1 MSNLPQKTAKV
12 PPWVWLSM
20 LPAFG
25 GLAIVYGARN
35 LNNKLWTGLGIG
47 VTFLALRLQSTEL
60 AIWIWLSQMAL
71 AFWLNHQLSPPPLP
85 KIREESFVDIN
96 ICSKHDLVYR
106 LEMPIVYANDIESLR
121 NEGYIFT
128 YLEELSE
135 IAGLPENYLRKIA
148 PLVTFSYDPHREVH
162 SSWRRM
168 NSYTRE
174 ELIRDGLEP
183 VVAEQIFIERQAKG
197 LYRSAYDISKRTGLP
212 LRSFENLL

>member
-1 MSNLPQKTAKV
+1 MSNLPEKTAKV

-60 AIWIWLSQMAL
+60 AIWIWLSQIAL

-85 KIREESFVDIN
+85 KIREEIGVDIN

-183 VVAEQIFIERQAKG
+183 VVAEQIFSERQAKG